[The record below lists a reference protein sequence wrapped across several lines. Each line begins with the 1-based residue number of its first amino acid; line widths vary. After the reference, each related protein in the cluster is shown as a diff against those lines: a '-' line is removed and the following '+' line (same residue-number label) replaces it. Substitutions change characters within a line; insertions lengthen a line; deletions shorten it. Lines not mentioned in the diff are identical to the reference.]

1 MNASPARSKHRGT
14 WFVAI
19 LGAIEIAILVA
30 FLANRTFASAACGL
44 VGSAP
49 QAESSAVAAPPVAS
63 QADTSRAAGAGAAGT
78 MGTAG
83 GTAAAGGGAMAA
95 GSGGAEAQSA
105 SSGGTITPSAVASAP
120 PESSTAAASSEA
132 QGGDAGASGDTNQIV
147 DPNCVAKTAA
157 SLLSSGTAPPAGP
170 TCGPMKQPQALK
182 DAEKQIS
189 H

>member
-78 MGTAG
+78 M